1 MKRIIQLTL
10 LIIIFVLIYLFY
22 AIYFKD
28 KKEPKI
34 TKKNLNT
41 IELNQKNNNSIQ
53 NLEYEVNI
61 DEKNY
66 YKIISLSSEII
77 NEENMELLKMKNVE
91 GIFINENSRI
101 LITSDNAIYNIINHK
116 TNFKENVK
124 IKYLICGGG
133 RKNNSLIDCIKNNIN
148 NKNNFILENIDKY
161 GFNGDYIESQAFGYL
176 AIKSFLN
183 LPISFPNT
191 TGCTRPTVGGKLV
204 KNF

>member
-34 TKKNLNT
+34 TKKDLNT
-41 IELNQKNNNSIQ
+41 IELNQKNNDSIQ

-66 YKIISLSSEII
+66 YKIISESSEIV

-91 GIFINENSRI
+91 GIFINNNSRI
-101 LITSDNAIYNIINHK
+101 MITSDNAIYNILNHK

-124 IKYLICGGG
+124 IKYL
-133 RKNNSLIDCIKNNIN
+133 NNVITGDNLILDFEEKKITISENIKYDGLEGMLFADKIKIDLVSNNIN
-148 NKNNFILENIDKY
+148 ILMDKP
-161 GFNGDYIESQAFGYL
+161 NEEVIV
-176 AIKSFLN
+176 N
-183 LPISFPNT
+183 LK
-191 TGCTRPTVGGKLV
+191 R
-204 KNF
+204 